1 MVSVN
6 RILLDVNISGGFQ
19 VIWPVCREDSHQSIV
34 SCSATLLTPVES
46 AENKKK
52 EFPQMPEVT
61 KQNLSLKL
69 SKEVDR
75 GEARCPR
82 MNQLANS
89 PSIEWPFAAMEEGG
103 GLESLPFRLMMQ
115 DCTAVKTLLLKMKRV
130 LQESSDMSPA
140 TSTNSLPVSPLTEE
154 PLPFK

>member
-1 MVSVN
+1 MLKVLKIAGNIGKVN
-6 RILLDVNISGGFQ
+6 RPLFEQCFIFLILFL
-19 VIWPVCREDSHQSIV
+19 
-34 SCSATLLTPVES
+34 
-46 AENKKK
+46 KKK
-52 EFPQMPEVT
+52 KYPTLALLANIWMLFLDR
-61 KQNLSLKL
+61 NLSLKL

-82 MNQLANS
+82 LNQLANS

-130 LQESSDMSPA
+130 LQE
-140 TSTNSLPVSPLTEE
+140 VS
-154 PLPFK
+154 F